1 LWGAIVHRK
10 RQIVNGANS
19 VCPASLAR
27 LRFLEILFGSS
38 RMAALPN
45 LGGKARAG
53 YVFAGVVLASWGFFG
68 AEAGWTRILSAVAG
82 GVLIVE
88 GLIGF

>member
-1 LWGAIVHRK
+1 
-10 RQIVNGANS
+10 
-19 VCPASLAR
+19 
-27 LRFLEILFGSS
+27 
-38 RMAALPN
+38 MAALPN

-53 YVFAGVVLASWGFFG
+53 YVLTGVVLASWGFFG

-82 GVLIVE
+82 GALIVE